1 MDGDGA
7 RWMFRVSRIE
17 CVAMG
22 GRRNGRKIWRRTR
35 GSRARTSTQLMSSDL
50 LSGRGTSK

>member
-1 MDGDGA
+1 MDGDGG

-22 GRRNGRKIWRRTR
+22 GRRNGRKIWRPTR
-35 GSRARTSTQLMSSDL
+35 GSRARTSTQLMSSVL